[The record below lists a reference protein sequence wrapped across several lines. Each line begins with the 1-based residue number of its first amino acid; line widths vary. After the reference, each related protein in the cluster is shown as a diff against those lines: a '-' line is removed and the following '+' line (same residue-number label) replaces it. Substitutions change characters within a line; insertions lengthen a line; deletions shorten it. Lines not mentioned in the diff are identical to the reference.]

1 MFCENCGTQL
11 PNDAT
16 VCSVCGAIIN
26 KQVEEPQMQQPN
38 NMYGTS
44 YNGYTQA
51 EPMYSGYA
59 DNTYTSADNAYA
71 TTDNGYATTDNG
83 YTYTNPDS
91 AYNYADNGDYYQ
103 SSDEVFY
110 TPYAADNTAMIES
123 LASGALTMGILS
135 LCLCFVP
142 VLGIIFAVKGKNRA
156 SKYAS
161 MTSAHSGK
169 ATTGRILSIFG
180 LVFSIILTPF
190 TAILFLFFPFF
201 G

>member
-11 PNDAT
+11 SNDAT
-16 VCSVCGAIIN
+16 ACNVCGAIIN
-26 KQVEEPQMQQPN
+26 KMAEEPQMQQPN

-59 DNTYTSADNAYA
+59 DNTYTSADNVYA
-71 TTDNGYATTDNG
+71 TENNG

-91 AYNYADNGDYYQ
+91 AYNYANNGGYYQ
-103 SSDEVFY
+103 SSDAVYY
-110 TPYAADNTAMIES
+110 TPYAANNAAMIES

-180 LVFSIILTPF
+180 LVFSIILTPIMS
-190 TAILFLFFPFF
+190 ILLLIFLFV
-201 G
+201 

>member
-26 KQVEEPQMQQPN
+26 KQVEEPQMQQLDN
-38 NMYGTS
+38 TYGTS

-51 EPMYSGYA
+51 DRMYSGYA

-71 TTDNGYATTDNG
+71 TENNG
-83 YTYTNPDS
+83 YTYANPES
-91 AYNYADNGDYYQ
+91 AYNYADNGGYYQ
-103 SSDEVFY
+103 SSDAVYY
-110 TPYAADNTAMIES
+110 TPYAADNAATIES

-161 MTSAHSGK
+161 MTSARSGK
-169 ATTGRILSIFG
+169 ATTGRVLSIIG
-180 LVFSIILTPF
+180 LVFSIILTPIM
-190 TAILFLFFPFF
+190 AILFLFFPFF
-201 G
+201 V